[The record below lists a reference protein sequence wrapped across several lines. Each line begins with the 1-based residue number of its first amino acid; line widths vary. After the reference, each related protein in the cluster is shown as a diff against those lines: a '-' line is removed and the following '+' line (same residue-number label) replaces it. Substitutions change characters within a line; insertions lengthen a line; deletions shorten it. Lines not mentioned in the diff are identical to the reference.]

1 VLPILLLGGI
11 VFTRLLFFAILIFP
25 AAAQEARTI
34 SVVKGAIATD
44 LSLEGSHL
52 VATLTPVPTHNLLQR
67 VYVGIDGSF
76 EFHDVPPGSYTVEIA
91 TANGDPIQ
99 METVS
104 LTAPGDRI
112 EIRLPGHANKP
123 GSGTISVRDLQH
135 SMTSKSKR
143 LFVDAQKAS
152 EKGEFEK
159 EIGILRS
166 ALNDAAAVPYVRMNI
181 GVAYLRAGQAA
192 NAVPELQEA
201 VRLIP
206 DSAVARTNF
215 AYALLMIKRIDA
227 AEVEGR
233 RALQLDRNSA
243 KARWVM
249 GSILIAKGSHLD
261 EAVEDLQLAS
271 REIPKARVILAQF
284 YERSGQKE
292 AAAREL
298 REFLPQAS
306 SDDRVKVEQWL
317 NRLLAK

>member
-1 VLPILLLGGI
+1 
-11 VFTRLLFFAILIFP
+11 LLFFVILIFP
-25 AAAQEARTI
+25 AAAQEVRTI

-44 LSLEGSHL
+44 QPLEGNHL
-52 VATLTPVPTHNLLQR
+52 VATLTPVLTHNLLQR
-67 VYVGIDGSF
+67 VYVGIDGNF

-91 TANGDPIQ
+91 TVNGDPIQ
-99 METVS
+99 METVN
-104 LTAPGDRI
+104 LAAPGDRI
-112 EIRLPGHANKP
+112 EIRLPARANKP
-123 GSGTISVRDLQH
+123 GAGGTVSVRDLQH
-135 SMTSKSKR
+135 PMTSKSKR
-143 LFVDAQKAS
+143 IFGDAQKAS
-152 EKGEFEK
+152 EKGEYEK

-192 NAVPELQEA
+192 NAIPELQEA

-206 DSAVARTNF
+206 ESAVARTNF
-215 AYALLMIKRIDA
+215 AYALLMTRRIDA

-249 GSILIAKGSHLD
+249 GSILIVKGSHLD

-271 REIPKARVILAQF
+271 REIPKARVILAQY
-284 YERSGQKE
+284 YERSGQKD

-306 SDDRVKVEQWL
+306 SDDRVKVQQWL

>member
-1 VLPILLLGGI
+1 
-11 VFTRLLFFAILIFP
+11 VFTRLLFLAILIFP
-25 AAAQEARTI
+25 AAAQERTI

-44 LSLEGSHL
+44 QPLEGSHL
-52 VATLTPVPTHNLLQR
+52 VATLTPVLTHNLLQH
-67 VYVGIDGSF
+67 VQVGIDGSF
-76 EFHDVPPGSYTVEIA
+76 EFHDVPPGSYRVEIS

-99 METVS
+99 IDTVS

-123 GSGTISVRDLQH
+123 GAGTVSVRDLQH
-135 SMTSKSKR
+135 PMSSKSKR

-166 ALNDAAAVPYVRMNI
+166 ALNDAGAVPYVRMNV

-192 NAVPELQEA
+192 NAIPELQEA

-215 AYALLMIKRIDA
+215 AYALLMTKNIDA

-233 RALQLDRNSA
+233 RALQLDKNNA

-249 GSILIAKGSHLD
+249 GSILIVKGSHLD

-271 REIPKARVILAQF
+271 REIPKARMILAQY
-284 YERSGQKE
+284 YERSGQKD

-306 SDDRVKVEQWL
+306 NEDRVKVEQWL